1 MHFDLTEE
9 QSLLRDS
16 VTRLLKERY
25 PFETRRKAAASAD
38 GWSREIWA
46 AFAEQGLLGVGLGED
61 AGGYGGAVETMVVA
75 EALGGALSAEPYLA
89 TVVMGAAALRLSGA
103 DGVSKTLSSIAAGE
117 HLLAVA
123 EGFSAKRAG
132 ENWSLHGKAAS
143 IPHADCAHQ
152 IIVIADDGALV
163 ACVDAG
169 KLNRAGHRTF
179 DGLRAAHLEAASIAV
194 SPAEVLAHGAAGLD
208 LAERVRQHGVAY
220 IAAEAVG
227 LMCMLL
233 DVTVEHLKT
242 RQQFGQP
249 LSRFQALQ
257 HRAVDMLVALEQ
269 ARSMAIYA
277 TAALDEPDALE
288 RRKAFAAIKAV
299 VSNAA
304 RLVGQQA
311 VQLLGGIGLT
321 EEHRVGWGL
330 RRLTM
335 IDLAFGDADEQAARL
350 AALGGLVA
358 PA

>member
-38 GWSREIWA
+38 GWNRDIWA
-46 AFAEQGLLGVGLGED
+46 AFAAQGLLGVGLGEA

-89 TVVMGAAALRLSGA
+89 TVVMGATALRLSGA
-103 DGVSKTLSSIAAGE
+103 NSASNALADIVAGKR
-117 HLLAVA
+117 LLAVA
-123 EGFSAKRAG
+123 EGFSAKRDG
-132 ENWSLHGKAAS
+132 ENWSLRGKAAS
-143 IPHADCAHQ
+143 VTHADCADQ
-152 IIVIADDGALV
+152 IIIIADDGALV
-163 ACVDAG
+163 ACMDAN
-169 KLNRAGHRTF
+169 KLQRAAHRTF
-179 DGLRAAHLEAASIAV
+179 DGLRAAHLEAADLKV
-194 SPAEVLAHGAAGLD
+194 SPAEILASGAAAAD
-208 LAERVRQHGVAY
+208 LAERVRQHAIAY
-220 IAAEAVG
+220 IAAESNG
-227 LMCMLL
+227 LMSMLL

-242 RQQFGQP
+242 RQQFGQS

-257 HRAVDMLVALEQ
+257 HRAVEMLVALEQ

-277 TAALDEPDALE
+277 TAALDEADALE
-288 RRKAFAAIKAV
+288 RRKAFAAIKIV
-299 VSNAA
+299 ISNAA

-350 AALGGLVA
+350 AALGGLIA